1 MPLQNVYTELEGI
14 SNWGDIATMSVT
26 NTEDTSQATN
36 GILELFKEFLID
48 RNFSF
53 RCDDTQGWL
62 FWVAGVQDVFAR
74 LSTGLESKLGDM
86 EEEAVAKK
94 NTAVESLVKE
104 FGTLLYSSLK
114 DLVDT
119 MS

>member
-1 MPLQNVYTELEGI
+1 
-14 SNWGDIATMSVT
+14 
-26 NTEDTSQATN
+26 
-36 GILELFKEFLID
+36 
-48 RNFSF
+48 
-53 RCDDTQGWL
+53 
-62 FWVAGVQDVFAR
+62 VQDVFAR
-74 LSTGLESKLGDM
+74 LLTGLESKLGDM
-86 EEEAVAKK
+86 AEEAVAKK